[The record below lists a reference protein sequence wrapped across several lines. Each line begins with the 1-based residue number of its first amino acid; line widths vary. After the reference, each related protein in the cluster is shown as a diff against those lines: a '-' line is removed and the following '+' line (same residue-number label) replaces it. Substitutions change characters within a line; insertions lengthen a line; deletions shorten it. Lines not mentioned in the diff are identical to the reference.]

1 MTTEIREEETEKAF
15 ILTRKVKTAQTE
27 QKHDANEI
35 FAKKTFPQCQVS
47 FLNCS
52 QKSIHLK
59 YSILCRT
66 LTKNPEYVKRL
77 FQTSLKMLEYQIYT
91 NS

>member
-1 MTTEIREEETEKAF
+1 MSAEIREEETEKAF
-15 ILTRKVKTAQTE
+15 ILTRKVRTAQTE

-52 QKSIHLK
+52 QESIHVK
-59 YSILCRT
+59 YSILCRMFN
-66 LTKNPEYVKRL
+66 KEP
-77 FQTSLKMLEYQIYT
+77 
-91 NS
+91 